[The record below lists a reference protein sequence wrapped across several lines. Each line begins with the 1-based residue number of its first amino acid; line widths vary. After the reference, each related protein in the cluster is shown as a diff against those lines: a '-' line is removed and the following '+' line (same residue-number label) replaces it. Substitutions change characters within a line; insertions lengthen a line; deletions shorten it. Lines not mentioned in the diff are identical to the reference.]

1 MKPQIKT
8 NETDLKEN
16 LPSYLCHLCLSVVAF
31 CPQRQAEA
39 YRTLDSKAGRKDEDE
54 NEENS
59 VTGSRL
65 LVH

>member
-1 MKPQIKT
+1 M
-8 NETDLKEN
+8 KEN
-16 LPSYLCHLCLSVVAF
+16 LPSYLSHLCLSVVAF

-39 YRTLDSKAGRKDEDE
+39 YRTLDSKAGRKDENE
-54 NEENS
+54 NEENG